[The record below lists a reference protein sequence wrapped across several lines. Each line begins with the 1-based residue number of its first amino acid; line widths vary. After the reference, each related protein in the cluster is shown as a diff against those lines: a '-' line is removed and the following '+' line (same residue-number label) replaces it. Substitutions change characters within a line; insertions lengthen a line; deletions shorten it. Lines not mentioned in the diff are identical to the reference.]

1 MAMDLLDLM
10 SLEDNIVSDDINDYS
25 ITLYGQGGSGKSTFA
40 NALKRKLGTSVS
52 FFFEP
57 RAKGLG
63 GIKVVECTSWEVFL
77 AYIKQLQ
84 KIKKSGQQVPF
95 DNIIIDSSDSA
106 YDKCTTYVMEENDW
120 ETLAGDYG
128 ARYNAVGS
136 EFKSAISALR
146 TMGFVVTFLTHEKTK
161 EAHDVDNAAFEKSAP
176 IVSNQVQ
183 DIVNDQVDFI
193 LYLEKVTISDD
204 NGDKKEV
211 RRLWLKNNPYMT
223 LKTPLFGLPD
233 YIEYE
238 YVNEGVDKFIKAFN
252 EGVKTTRKMY
262 SGQSIVEEKKDKGKV
277 VEEKVVE
284 SIDIDGES
292 IDGLTLEELQQE
304 ATNVRDRLLKTMERP
319 EVVSLLKESLGTA
332 NISKCSDEE
341 KLCDFLNEYSK

>member
-128 ARYNAVGS
+128 ARYNEVGS

-211 RRLWLKNNPYMT
+211 RRLWLKNNPYMI

-262 SGQSIVEEKKDKGKV
+262 SGQSIVEEKKDKSKV

-284 SIDIDGES
+284 SIDINGES
-292 IDGLTLEELQQE
+292 VDGLTLEELQQE

-341 KLCDFLNEYSK
+341 KLCNFLNEYGE

>member
-10 SLEDNIVSDDINDYS
+10 SLEDNVVSDNINEYS

-63 GIKVVECTSWEVFL
+63 GIKVVECPTWDVFL

-84 KIKKSGQQVPF
+84 KIKRSGNEAPF

-106 YDKCTTYVMEENDW
+106 YEKCAKYVMEENDW
-120 ETLAGDYG
+120 DSLAGDYG
-128 ARYNAVGS
+128 ARYNAVGN
-136 EFKSAISALR
+136 EFKMAINALR
-146 TMGFVVTFLTHEKTK
+146 NLGFVVTFLTHEKTK

-176 IVSNQVQ
+176 IVSNQIQ

-204 NGDKKEV
+204 DGEKKEV

-238 YVNEGVDKFIKAFN
+238 FVNEGVDKFIEAFN
-252 EGVKTTRKMY
+252 EGVRVTRQMYDGGSVEPPKTKPTKK
-262 SGQSIVEEKKDKGKV
+262 VEPKV
-277 VEEKVVE
+277 EVK
-284 SIDIDGES
+284 IDS
-292 IDGLTLEELQQE
+292 LEDLQEQ
-304 ATNVRDRLLKTMERP
+304 ATKVRDGLLKTMERP
-319 EVVSLLKESLGTA
+319 EVVSLLKEALGTA
-332 NISKCSDEE
+332 NISKCDDTIKLQAFVDEYKSE
-341 KLCDFLNEYSK
+341 

>member
-1 MAMDLLDLM
+1 MTMDLLDLM

-136 EFKSAISALR
+136 EFKSAISTLR

-262 SGQSIVEEKKDKGKV
+262 SGQSIVEAKKDKSNV
-277 VEEKVVE
+277 VEPKVVE
-284 SIDIDGES
+284 SIDIDGGSVE
-292 IDGLTLEELQQE
+292 GLTLEELQQE

-341 KLCDFLNEYSK
+341 KLCNFLNEYGV

>member
-128 ARYNAVGS
+128 ARYTAVGS

-284 SIDIDGES
+284 SIDINGES
-292 IDGLTLEELQQE
+292 VDGLTLEEVQQE
-304 ATNVRDRLLKTMERP
+304 ATNVRDRLLKTMERA

-332 NISKCSDEE
+332 NISKCSDKE
-341 KLCDFLNEYSK
+341 KLYDFLKEYGE

>member
-1 MAMDLLDLM
+1 MVMDLLDLM
-10 SLEDNIVSDDINDYS
+10 SLEDNIVSNDINEYS

-84 KIKKSGQQVPF
+84 KIKKSGQQAPF

-106 YDKCTTYVMEENDW
+106 YEKCAKYVMEENDW
-120 ETLAGDYG
+120 ETLTGDYG

-136 EFKSAISALR
+136 EFKNAINTLR
-146 TMGFVVTFLTHEKTK
+146 AMGFVVTFLTHEKTK

-176 IVSNQVQ
+176 IVSNQIQ

-238 YVNEGVDKFIKAFN
+238 YVNEGVDKFIEAFN

-262 SGQSIVEEKKDKGKV
+262 SGEPIEEPKKTKSKV
-277 VEEKVVE
+277 VEPKVVE
-284 SIDIDGES
+284 SIDIDGENV
-292 IDGLTLEELQQE
+292 DGLTLEELQQE

-341 KLCDFLNEYSK
+341 KLCDFLNEYGA